1 MKIRL
6 NWLGPM
12 QHDSSELRQVRK
24 EATVARNHGCSRVPG
39 HLFLPQVRHLQ
50 VSWVGERRVIGIL
63 V

>member
-24 EATVARNHGCSRVPG
+24 EATVARKHGCSRVPG
-39 HLFLPQVRHLQ
+39 HLFYCKLT
-50 VSWVGERRVIGIL
+50 VGAALTGFVGW
-63 V
+63 